1 MLYLIFL
8 ANSNRN
14 NSGDIETDLFKRKC
28 ASQGDLNSHWFKRQ
42 IAIILNYRPH
52 KTATAVLYASYHVCV
67 LAVFLPWPLCALGFV
82 GLVVLGLVTLNS
94 LASPAE
100 GVRPAVAT
108 DAPAVVATAVG
119 SRTPR

>member
-1 MLYLIFL
+1 MREALIWGVPSL
-8 ANSNRN
+8 
-14 NSGDIETDLFKRKC
+14 
-28 ASQGDLNSHWFKRQ
+28 
-42 IAIILNYRPH
+42 
-52 KTATAVLYASYHVCV
+52 
-67 LAVFLPWPLCALGFV
+67 V